1 MNHLRTIENRIRLA
15 ALLVLAG
22 LVVEAV
28 TLNILHP
35 LSFVMFAALGVLLIG
50 AGIVLFL
57 ISLAGEPA
65 RAQGEEPLHT
75 QGRLP

>member
-1 MNHLRTIENRIRLA
+1 MNHARTIESRIRLA

-28 TLNILHP
+28 TLHVLHP
-35 LSFVMFAALGVLLIG
+35 LSFVTFAALGVLLIG

-57 ISLAGEPA
+57 VSLAGEPA
-65 RAQGEEPLHT
+65 RAPGDEPLHT
-75 QGRLP
+75 PGRLP

>member
-1 MNHLRTIENRIRLA
+1 MNPNPRIERRIRLA

-35 LSFVMFAALGVLLIG
+35 LSFVFFAMFGVLLIG
-50 AGIVLFL
+50 AGIIVFL
-57 ISLAGEPA
+57 LTLLLVAGADEE
-65 RAQGEEPLHT
+65 RAA
-75 QGRLP
+75 